1 MKRLIFPLSVMVM
14 GLMSCQSQSSLVQ
27 VSDFTVMTQDSS
39 KLWIRDTEFGKSLY
53 ETWKKDTYSPA
64 KTKVE
69 LVDSVEFYQICKK
82 ASLHNSYRPTVS
94 LNP

>member
-1 MKRLIFPLSVMVM
+1 MKKLVFPLSVMVM

-53 ETWKKDTYSPA
+53 ETWKKDSFSPT

-69 LVDSVEFYQICKK
+69 LVDSVEFHTLCSKSIQHK
-82 ASLHNSYRPTVS
+82 SYRPTVT